1 MFSLCNNGPQ
11 VLLTW
16 KSRTQTNIH
25 KAGLGYGRLQSYA
38 RRCSLKFTK
47 SLQKDPPPAFRAHRW
62 MDIYKTKKKQKT
74 PLPLPATSVAS
85 YCLKSMTTLYD
96 NWYISRKHS
105 ISLPSTWM
113 LQKLMQINSEAN
125 NMWFLPHVP
134 NKCGAWK
141 HNGISPNESG
151 LFPLLRNDFQM

>member
-25 KAGLGYGRLQSYA
+25 KAGLGCGRLQSYA
-38 RRCSLKFTK
+38 RHCSLKFTK

-62 MDIYKTKKKQKT
+62 MDIYKTKKKKA

-85 YCLKSMTTLYD
+85 YCLKNITLYD
-96 NWYISRKHS
+96 NLYISRKRS

-113 LQKLMQINSEAN
+113 PQKWMQINSQAN
-125 NMWFLPHVP
+125 NMRLLPHVP

-151 LFPLLRNDFQM
+151 LFPLHRNNFQM